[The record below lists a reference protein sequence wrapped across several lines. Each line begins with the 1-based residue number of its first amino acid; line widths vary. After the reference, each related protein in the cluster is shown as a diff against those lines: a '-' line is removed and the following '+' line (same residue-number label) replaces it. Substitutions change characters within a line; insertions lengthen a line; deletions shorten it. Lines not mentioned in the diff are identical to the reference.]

1 MIGDF
6 LIEIQQI
13 FSYARYQYNKVKLFS
28 NIDDYE
34 NNEINKILKSSPSLN
49 QQLII
54 PISEFKRL
62 EKNLKNLN
70 QIKIY
75 YCLIISF

>member
-13 FSYARYQYNKVKLFS
+13 FYARYQANKVKLFS

-34 NNEINKILKSSPSLN
+34 NNEINKILKSSPH
-49 QQLII
+49 
-54 PISEFKRL
+54 
-62 EKNLKNLN
+62 
-70 QIKIY
+70 
-75 YCLIISF
+75 